1 MSTVRHFLRSR
12 PASHKVHV
20 LSPQHTAWDAL
31 EIMSE
36 YNIGAL
42 PVIEDGRLVGFF
54 SERDYTRKVEL
65 KGRTAAT
72 TPIHEIMVR
81 KVITGSLVYKIEDCM
96 RIMSENHIRH
106 LPIVEGGKIVGM
118 VTIRDVIRV
127 LLQEKD
133 LLIRDLEGY
142 IAGGGYA
149 SA

>member
-31 EIMSE
+31 EIMAE
-36 YNIGAL
+36 HNIGAL

-81 KVITGSLVYKIEDCM
+81 KVITGSLDHKI
-96 RIMSENHIRH
+96 
-106 LPIVEGGKIVGM
+106 
-118 VTIRDVIRV
+118 
-127 LLQEKD
+127 
-133 LLIRDLEGY
+133 
-142 IAGGGYA
+142 
-149 SA
+149 